1 MEYFTKSIQRL
12 AYFIETKGLSLNK
25 LSMQIGVSNSY
36 FSKMVRN
43 NASIGSDI
51 LEKILRTFPDLNA
64 EWLLTGAGEMTNDLL
79 KVGEID
85 QKLLKVTKE
94 ELPRGPCQQCEVKDR
109 MIDAL
114 RDTIEALKET
124 NRLLKSRETQES
136 AGQKRKK
143 AG

>member
-1 MEYFTKSIQRL
+1 MEYFTKSVQRL

-51 LEKILRTFPDLNA
+51 LEKILRAFPDLNA

-85 QKLLKVTKE
+85 QSLLIVKKD
-94 ELPRGPCQQCEVKDR
+94 ELPPGPCRQCEVKDM
-109 MIDAL
+109 MIAAL
-114 RDTIEALKET
+114 QDTVEALKEA
-124 NRLLKSRETQES
+124 NRLLKARETRES
-136 AGQKRKK
+136 EG
-143 AG
+143 

>member
-1 MEYFTKSIQRL
+1 MEYFTKTIQRL
-12 AYFIETKGLSLNK
+12 TYFVETKGLSLNK
-25 LSMQIGVSNSY
+25 LSVQIGVSNSY

-51 LEKILRTFPDLNA
+51 LEKILRSFPELNA

-85 QKLLKVTKE
+85 QDLLKVTHE
-94 ELPRGPCQQCEVKDR
+94 ELPPGPCRQCEGKDQ
-109 MIDAL
+109 MIAAL
-114 RDTIEALKET
+114 QDTIQALKEA
-124 NRLLKSRETQES
+124 NRLLKAREDKES
-136 AGQKRKK
+136 DGQKRKK